1 MATTLKSSL
10 AALLVPSL
18 LSAALGLS
26 LGGCSGDSGPSD
38 ISMGNPDVLAGTFLV
53 NLVAPDGSLGTA
65 GYTSLVGKV
74 TDGPTP
80 STLVWTDSSS
90 AGGCKLRKPRVP
102 FCETAC
108 TGGAICVDDN
118 KCQSYPKAQ
127 SVGTVRASGFKTASG
142 PMEFTMDP
150 VAGSY
155 QPGNV
160 SLPFPAFA
168 EGDALKLEAGGGVYA
183 PFSLSSAGIA
193 PLSLLS
199 DPIPVT
205 SGQPVK
211 LVWNPPGKSG
221 ISTIRIKLDISHH
234 GGTKGMIECDA
245 ADSGSFEIAASL
257 VTELLNLG
265 TAGFPTIVVTREA
278 TRGTAVIAPG
288 RVELSVA
295 SAVERAVQIPG
306 VVSCTET
313 AQCTSGKTCQSDL
326 TCK

>member
-1 MATTLKSSL
+1 MAASLTTRL
-10 AALLVPSL
+10 APAF

-26 LGGCSGDSGPSD
+26 LMGCSGSSDPSD
-38 ISMGNPDVLAGTFLV
+38 TSMGNPDVLAGTFLV
-53 NLVAPDGSLGTA
+53 NLVAPDTSLGTT

-74 TDGPTP
+74 ADGPTP
-80 STLVWTDSSS
+80 STLVWTDSAS
-90 AGGCKLRKPRVP
+90 AGGCKLKKPRVP
-102 FCETAC
+102 FCETPC

-127 SVGTVRASGFKTASG
+127 SVGTVRASGFQTASG

-155 QPGNV
+155 QPGSE
-160 SLPFPAFA
+160 SLPFPAFS
-168 EGDALKLEAGGGVYA
+168 EGDALKLAASGGAYA
-183 PFSLSSAGIA
+183 PFSLSSSGIA
-193 PLSLLS
+193 PLSLLT
-199 DPIPVT
+199 DPIPVM
-205 SGQPVK
+205 SGQSVK
-211 LVWNPPGKSG
+211 LAWTPPGRSG

-234 GGTKGMIECDA
+234 GGTKGMIECDT

-257 VTELLNLG
+257 ITELLNLG
-265 TAGFPTIVVTREA
+265 TAGFPTIVVTRQA
-278 TRGTAVIAPG
+278 TTGTAVIAPG
-288 RVELSVA
+288 RVELNVA

-313 AQCTSGKTCQSDL
+313 AQCASGKTCQADL